1 MPNTPSSLAELTST
15 PMGQEPMNFEVT
27 KNGNS
32 KYRVKR
38 VVREGDLKPTQGG
51 KRKSKSKSKKSKS
64 KSKKT
69 RRHRK

>member
-1 MPNTPSSLAELTST
+1 MPNTPPSLTELTST

-51 KRKSKSKSKKSKS
+51 KRKSKSKSKK
-64 KSKKT
+64 T